1 MLIMKFTAEQIATYL
16 HGDIVGDAKT
26 VVRTFAKIEEGQPEA
41 ISFLANPK
49 YESYLYETQSSI
61 VLVNRSFTPAKPVS
75 ATLIKVDDAYAAIAS
90 LMTLYERTVQK
101 RTGISPLAYVDE
113 TASVGAD
120 CYVAPFV
127 YIGKGVKVGNG
138 TQLYAH
144 VVLEDGV
151 EVGADSVLYPN
162 VSVYHGCRLGDR
174 VILHSGCVVGADG
187 FGFAPTAEGYEKIP
201 QLGIVVVEDDVEIGA
216 NACVDRSTM
225 GQTVVHR
232 GVKLDNLVQIA
243 HNCEVGE
250 HTVMSAQVGVAG
262 STKIGRWCMFGGQV
276 GIAGHAVIGD
286 EVRSGAQ
293 AGIAG
298 SLRKGHVTV
307 QGSPAIEAHNFARS
321 SVVYKKLPEMYAQLN
336 QLQAELD
343 ALKKQLEK

>member
-1 MLIMKFTAEQIATYL
+1 MKFTAEQIAAYL
-16 HGDIVGDAKT
+16 HGDIVGDAKA

-49 YESYLYETQSSI
+49 YEPYLYETQSSI
-61 VLVNRSFTPAKPVS
+61 VLVNRSFSPEKPVS

-120 CYVAPFV
+120 CYVAPFA

-144 VVLEDGV
+144 VVLEEGT
-151 EVGADSVLYPN
+151 EVGEDCVLYPN
-162 VSVYHGCRLGDR
+162 VSVYHGCRLGNR
-174 VILHSGCVVGADG
+174 VILHSGCVIGADG

-243 HNCEVGE
+243 HNCEVGA

-307 QGSPAIEAHNFARS
+307 QGSPAIDAHNFARS